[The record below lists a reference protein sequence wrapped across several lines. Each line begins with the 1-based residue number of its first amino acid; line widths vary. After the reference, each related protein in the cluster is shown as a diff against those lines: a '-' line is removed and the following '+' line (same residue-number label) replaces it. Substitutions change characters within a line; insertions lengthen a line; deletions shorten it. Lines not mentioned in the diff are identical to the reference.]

1 MSMSED
7 LLPIEK
13 TSHISDPAAQRVI
26 IKVIGVG
33 GGGGNAVNYMY
44 TLGIENVSFL
54 LCNTDR
60 EHLNRCHVPD
70 TICLGEK
77 TTKGLGAG
85 NDPLKAKEAAEESR
99 EEIETALSDGTE
111 MVFITAGMGGGT
123 GTGAAPVI
131 ASIAKEMGILTV
143 GIVTIPFLFEGRRKI
158 LQALEGVEKMKRN
171 VDAILVVNNEL
182 LNKVYSGLKVTEAL
196 RKSDE
201 TLATSTRSISEMV
214 TITTQIN
221 VDMADVKATLQNGGV
236 SIITRGFASQEE
248 GVAVAVERAL
258 KSPLLNTSNFD
269 RASRLLYLITFKEGT
284 EPDIDMTETMKDIT
298 AQLNNFEFIWGYGEH
313 PSDKMEGDIGF
324 TLLASGF
331 KSLDEVMGLGTYNMK
346 ELQSTIEEEN
356 KLIGEYYTKYDEDAG
371 VGAYETIIFSDEL
384 LTNHQFITL
393 VNSTPTLLR
402 KEDTLQK
409 IKEYRPRTM
418 EQSPKHILRP
428 EERGMTQSLTQGG
441 SSQSHRSSKGV
452 APSGEAREAT
462 TREAAGE
469 TAEGN
474 VIVFGGE

>member
-1 MSMSED
+1 MSER

-13 TSHISDPAAQRVI
+13 TSHISDPAMQRTI

-60 EHLNRCHVPD
+60 EHLHRCDVPD

-85 NDPLKAKEAAEESR
+85 NDPEKAQKAAEESR
-99 EEIETALSDGTE
+99 EEIEAALSDGTE

-143 GIVTIPFLFEGRRKI
+143 GIVTIPFLFEGRKKI
-158 LQALEGVEKMKRN
+158 LQALAGVEKMKRN

-182 LNKVYSGLKVTEAL
+182 LNKVYCGLKVTEAL

-269 RASRLLYLITFKEGT
+269 RASRLLYLITYKEGT
-284 EPDIDMTETMKDIT
+284 EPKIDMTETMKDIT
-298 AQLNNFEFIWGYGEH
+298 AQLNNFDFIWGYGEH
-313 PSDKMEGDIGF
+313 PGDKMEGDIGF

-331 KSLDEVMGLGTYNMK
+331 KSLDEVMGLDTYNMK
-346 ELQSTIEEEN
+346 ELQSTIEKEN

-371 VGAYETIIFSDEL
+371 VGAYETIIFSDDL

-409 IKEYRPRTM
+409 IKEYSPRTV
-418 EQSPKHILRP
+418 EQSPKHIINTKEKERDSGLPKSTPSSFASSARP
-428 EERGMTQSLTQGG
+428 
-441 SSQSHRSSKGV
+441 
-452 APSGEAREAT
+452 APSAMTEDYTARE
-462 TREAAGE
+462 EENMDGLIHFGE
-469 TAEGN
+469 S
-474 VIVFGGE
+474 